1 MLLYP
6 NNCLFYNPKHILGGK
21 YETRSIFEL
30 NTIENSIKSPQLWK
44 QIVSNKKSWNT
55 GHELKNCYNSFQINI
70 HKTVSVIFW
79 LFTFYSF
86 WFIFSWCLH
95 MTSLGRQYLP
105 QGQGVRF
112 TLLHCTVHFLTDILV
127 RHDKQHWIKDV
138 CCIYHTLISS
148 HKVTQTYTQ
157 TCSTNKGFVG
167 QIWSSGDT
175 KHVTHTGG
183 GQNWRKQ

>member
-1 MLLYP
+1 MTV
-6 NNCLFYNPKHILGGK
+6 NC
-21 YETRSIFEL
+21 
-30 NTIENSIKSPQLWK
+30 K
-44 QIVSNKKSWNT
+44 QYKVVKTQDMNW
-55 GHELKNCYNSFQINI
+55 
-70 HKTVSVIFW
+70 KTVITAFKSIYIKLNLFIFW
-79 LFTFYSF
+79 LFTLYIF

-95 MTSLGRQYLP
+95 MTSLRRQYLP
-105 QGQGVRF
+105 KGQGVRL
-112 TLLHCTVHFLTDILV
+112 TLLHCAVHFLTDILV

-157 TCSTNKGFVG
+157 TCSINKGFVG

-175 KHVTHTGG
+175 NHVTHTGG